1 MPVLL
6 GQLVY
11 TSFPEV
17 GLRAIASPQVPTQIQ
32 QAFIQQVVYKYWNSY
47 KPPRSGYRAAYLHQ
61 VTPDDTLFG
70 WLYNDEADDLGRSN
84 VPYFVCYYLAELL
97 DAVQLENIFTC
108 LQKGP
113 VALIDRESLPV
124 DLAAVVAPDLW
135 SYQPARIG
143 VAIASGVRERSQVAL
158 KQKRLLKL
166 LTPLDEWEILIELS
180 EQIEKQQSA
189 PLQALAISNSG
200 DVAATPEAQAPPSE
214 QDTIP
219 AFPGNLSKPLL
230 GDKTSNNSHS
240 TFPNRSALLT
250 GMAIGVATVLI
261 FVAAVPLMVVS
272 SYYYLRTPAP
282 ASQMQQ

>member
-6 GQLVY
+6 SQLVY

-17 GLRAIASPQVPTQIQ
+17 GLMAIASAQIPTQIQ
-32 QAFIQQVVYKYWNSY
+32 QVFIQQVVYKYWNSY
-47 KPPRSGYRAAYLHQ
+47 KPPRSGYRAAYIHQ
-61 VTPDDTLFG
+61 VASDHTLFG
-70 WLYNDEADDLGRSN
+70 WLYNEEADDLGRSN

-108 LQKGP
+108 LHKGP

-124 DLAAVVAPDLW
+124 DLAAIVAPDLW

-143 VAIASGVRERSQVAL
+143 VTIASGIRERSQVAL
-158 KQKRLLKL
+158 KQKRFLKL

-180 EQIEKQQSA
+180 EQLEKQHSA
-189 PLQALAISNSG
+189 PLQPSVTPRSG
-200 DVAATPEAQAPPSE
+200 DAAATPEAQATSSG
-214 QDTIP
+214 QDIIS

-230 GDKTSNNSHS
+230 GDKTSNATHPTS
-240 TFPNRSALLT
+240 PNKSALLT
-250 GMAIGVATVLI
+250 GVAIGIATVLL
-261 FVAAVPLMVVS
+261 FVATVPLMVVS

-282 ASQMQQ
+282 ASQVQQ